1 MYPLNYVE
9 DRVGQKFKYKTCFGS
24 TFRKHMQS
32 HTCCC
37 TRSGSGDCHAKSCL
51 FKVFRKQQR
60 REAEAATV
68 TAGAPP
74 HFAPTCEAVC
84 CSFRGGKAIEQPT
97 TTSHSFIFHGS
108 RPSRAWPQPRLWWWR
123 SFHSDCY
130 RQTSSSLAP
139 LSAFHATAA
148 RKLNSLDIL
157 PIFFSYPSNR
167 RGRDHHPPIDTLC
180 RSHRI
185 QWAVHTFPLLIVLL
199 MIIWGHVYLPINVSY
214 LLPKVRDNRIVR
226 IFCAQFSCRWLPSR
240 CYR

>member
-1 MYPLNYVE
+1 MPWVAYLTTEGQPNLITMYPLNYVE
-9 DRVGQKFKYKTCFGS
+9 DRVGQKFKYKTCYGS

-97 TTSHSFIFHGS
+97 TTSHSFISTAHVHPELGHNHDYDDDGAFIPTATDKRLLLS
-108 RPSRAWPQPRLWWWR
+108 RRWAHFTLLLLGNWILLIFCPF
-123 SFHSDCY
+123 SF
-130 RQTSSSLAP
+130 RT
-139 LSAFHATAA
+139 
-148 RKLNSLDIL
+148 
-157 PIFFSYPSNR
+157 
-167 RGRDHHPPIDTLC
+167 PPIDGVETIIPLSI
-180 RSHRI
+180 RY
-185 QWAVHTFPLLIVLL
+185 AVHTESNEQFILFP
-199 MIIWGHVYLPINVSY
+199 Y
-214 LLPKVRDNRIVR
+214 
-226 IFCAQFSCRWLPSR
+226 
-240 CYR
+240 